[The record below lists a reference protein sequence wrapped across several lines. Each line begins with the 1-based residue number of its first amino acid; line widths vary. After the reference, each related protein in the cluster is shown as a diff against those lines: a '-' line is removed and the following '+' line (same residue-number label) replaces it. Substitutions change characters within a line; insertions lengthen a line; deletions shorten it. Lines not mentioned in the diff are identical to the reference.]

1 MIDSHCHLNFETLS
15 KDLPNIVKRCIDS
28 GVTHLLS
35 INTNPK
41 DFQKHLDLISDFNNI
56 FISYGI
62 HPEGINN
69 DTIFSFEE
77 IEKVIKNPRLIAF
90 GETGLDFYHSIE
102 YKNKQ
107 FEIFEAHIEASK
119 IYDIPL
125 IIHQRNSE
133 EEIIEVLNKFKNDN
147 LKLVFHCFT
156 GSKKLLEFCIENNY
170 YISLSGI
177 VTFKNASSLREI
189 IVNASL
195 DHLLIETDSPFLAPV
210 PMRGK
215 SNEPSFVKFTG
226 EFLAE
231 FYSMSKE
238 NFFELTNNNCLV
250 LDFGT
255 ATTYDIISDK
265 QEFILNIRHIEKFI
279 QAFEKRDVPPF
290 ELDKISKAVLD
301 IHAMNLENK
310 PSKKAKKR

>member
-1 MIDSHCHLNFETLS
+1 MIDSHCHLNFESLS
-15 KDLPNIVKRCIDS
+15 NDLPNIMARCNEN

-41 DFQKHLDLISDFNNI
+41 DFQTHLDLISDFNNI

-177 VTFKNASSLREI
+177 VTFKNAVSLREI

-226 EFLAE
+226 EFLAD
-231 FYSMSKE
+231 FFSMSNE
-238 NFFELTNNNCLV
+238 NFFELTNNNFYKL
-250 LDFGT
+250 FSR
-255 ATTYDIISDK
+255 A
-265 QEFILNIRHIEKFI
+265 
-279 QAFEKRDVPPF
+279 KRD
-290 ELDKISKAVLD
+290 
-301 IHAMNLENK
+301 N
-310 PSKKAKKR
+310 

>member
-1 MIDSHCHLNFETLS
+1 MIDSHCHLNFESLS
-15 KDLPNIVKRCIDS
+15 KDISNIIKRCYEN

-35 INTNPK
+35 INTRPK
-41 DFQKHLDLISDFNNI
+41 EFETHLDLIKDYNNI
-56 FISYGI
+56 YISYGI
-62 HPEGINN
+62 HPEHIDNESKL
-69 DTIFSFEE
+69 SFIE
-77 IEKVIKNPRLIAF
+77 IEKVIENPKLIAF
-90 GETGLDFYHSIE
+90 GETGLDFYHSIQ
-102 YKNKQ
+102 YKQKQ
-107 FEIFEAHIEASK
+107 IEIFESHIEASK
-119 IYDIPL
+119 IYNLPL

-133 EEIIEVLNKFKNDN
+133 EEIVKVLNKFKNDN

-177 VTFKNASSLREI
+177 VTFKNAVSLREI

-238 NFFELTNNNCLV
+238 NFFDLTNNNFYKL
-250 LDFGT
+250 FSR
-255 ATTYDIISDK
+255 A
-265 QEFILNIRHIEKFI
+265 
-279 QAFEKRDVPPF
+279 KRD
-290 ELDKISKAVLD
+290 
-301 IHAMNLENK
+301 N
-310 PSKKAKKR
+310 

>member
-15 KDLPNIVKRCIDS
+15 KDLPNIVKRCIDN
-28 GVTHLLS
+28 GDTHLLS

-41 DFQKHLDLISDFNNI
+41 DFQTHLDLISDFNNI

-62 HPEGINN
+62 HPEGIND

-133 EEIIEVLNKFKNDN
+133 EEIIKVLNKFKNDN

-177 VTFKNASSLREI
+177 ITFKNAGSLREI
-189 IVNASL
+189 IINASL

-238 NFFELTNNNCLV
+238 NFFDLTNNNFYKL
-250 LDFGT
+250 FSR
-255 ATTYDIISDK
+255 A
-265 QEFILNIRHIEKFI
+265 
-279 QAFEKRDVPPF
+279 KRD
-290 ELDKISKAVLD
+290 
-301 IHAMNLENK
+301 N
-310 PSKKAKKR
+310 